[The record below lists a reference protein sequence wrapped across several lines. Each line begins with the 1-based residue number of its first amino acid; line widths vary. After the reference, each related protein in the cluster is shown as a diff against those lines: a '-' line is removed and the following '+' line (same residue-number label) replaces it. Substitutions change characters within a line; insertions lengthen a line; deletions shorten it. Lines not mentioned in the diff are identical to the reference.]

1 MADTSVPGPAAS
13 GLPLIAAIQ
22 MNSTPVVVDNLA
34 TAARLLAEAAAAG
47 AVLAA
52 LPENFAIMGA
62 RETDKLAHAEAF
74 GRGPIQD
81 WLAET
86 AQRLKLWIVAG
97 TVPVAV
103 DGDPGRVWAASLVV
117 DASGER
123 RGRYDKI
130 HLFDVDVPS
139 ASGER
144 YRESR
149 TIAHGDPSGYAV
161 IDTPAGKLGLSV
173 CYDVRFPELYREL
186 AARGAEILCVPA
198 AFTAKTGQAHWEIL
212 LRARAIENQCY
223 VIAPGETGT
232 HAGGRQTWGHSMIIG
247 PWGEVLGCIAEGEG
261 MVAAAVDRP
270 ALQTLRAGFPN
281 LSQRR
286 IGV

>member
-1 MADTSVPGPAAS
+1 MAEPM
-13 GLPLIAAIQ
+13 LISAIQ
-22 MNSTPVVVDNLA
+22 MNSTPVVADNLA
-34 TAARLLAEAAAAG
+34 TAGRLLRQARDAG

-62 RETDKLAHAEAF
+62 RDTDKLAFAEPF
-74 GRGPIQD
+74 GHGPIQD

-86 AQRLKLWIVAG
+86 ARTLGLWIVAG

-103 DGDPGRVWAASLVV
+103 DGDPSRVWAASLVF
-117 DASGER
+117 DAEGTQR
-123 RGRYDKI
+123 ARYDKI

-144 YRESR
+144 YRESK
-149 TIAHGDPSGYAV
+149 TIAHGAADGFAV

-173 CYDVRFPELYREL
+173 CYDVRFPELYRQL
-186 AARGAEILCVPA
+186 AAMGAEILCVPA
-198 AFTAKTGQAHWEIL
+198 AFTAKTGEAHWEIL

-232 HAGGRQTWGHSMIIG
+232 HAGGRQTWGHSMVVG
-247 PWGEVLGCIAEGEG
+247 PWGEVLAVVDAGEG
-261 MVAAAVDRP
+261 VATAAVDVP
-270 ALQTLRAGFPN
+270 ALHALRAGFPN

>member
-1 MADTSVPGPAAS
+1 MAEPA
-13 GLPLIAAIQ
+13 LISAIQ
-22 MNSTPVVVDNLA
+22 MNSTADVAANLA
-34 TAARLLAEAAAAG
+34 TACRLLAEARAAG

-62 RETDKLAHAEAF
+62 RDTDKLAHAEPY

-81 WLAET
+81 WLATT
-86 AQRLKLWIVAG
+86 AQRLGLWIVAG

-103 DGDPGRVWAASLVV
+103 DGDPGRVWAASLVF
-117 DASGER
+117 DDSGQQR
-123 RGRYDKI
+123 ARYDKI

-139 ASGER
+139 ATGER

-149 TIAHGDPSGYAV
+149 TIAHGDPAGFAV
-161 IDTPAGKLGLSV
+161 VDTPAGRLGLSV
-173 CYDVRFPELYREL
+173 CYDLRFPELYRQL
-186 AARGAEILCVPA
+186 AGMGAEILCVPA
-198 AFTAKTGQAHWEIL
+198 AFTARTGEAHWEIL

-223 VIAPGETGT
+223 VIAPGETGS
-232 HAGGRQTWGHSMIIG
+232 HAGGRQTWGHSMIVG
-247 PWGEVLGCIAEGEG
+247 PWGERLACREAGEG
-261 MVAAAVDRP
+261 LATAAVDLA
-270 ALQTLRAGFPN
+270 ALQALRASFPN

>member
-1 MADTSVPGPAAS
+1 MADAPSLA
-13 GLPLIAAIQ
+13 GLPQIAAIQ
-22 MNSTPVVVDNLA
+22 MNSTPVVADNLA
-34 TAARLLAEAAAAG
+34 TAGRLLTEAADAG

-62 RETDKLAHAEAF
+62 KETDKLAHAETF

-81 WLAET
+81 WLAAT
-86 AQRLKLWIVAG
+86 AQKLGLWIVAG

-103 DGDPGRVWAASLVV
+103 EGDPGRVWAASLVF
-117 DASGER
+117 DASGAQVS
-123 RGRYDKI
+123 RYDKI

-149 TIAHGDPSGYAV
+149 TIARGAADGFAV
-161 IDTPAGKLGLSV
+161 VDTPAGKLGLSV
-173 CYDVRFPELYREL
+173 CYDLRFPELYREL
-186 AARGAEILCVPA
+186 AGRGAEILCVPA
-198 AFTAKTGQAHWEIL
+198 AFTAKTGLAHWEIL

-223 VIAPGETGT
+223 VLAPGETGT
-232 HAGGRQTWGHSMIIG
+232 HAGGRQTWGHSMIVG
-247 PWGEVLGCIAEGEG
+247 PWGEVLAGVEAGDGIAT
-261 MVAAAVDRP
+261 AATDIP
-270 ALQTLRAGFPN
+270 ALHALRAGFPN

>member
-1 MADTSVPGPAAS
+1 M
-13 GLPLIAAIQ
+13 IAAIQ
-22 MNSTPVVVDNLA
+22 MNSTPVVADNLA
-34 TAARLLAEAAAAG
+34 TAARLLADAAEAG

-52 LPENFAIMGA
+52 LPENFAIMGVK
-62 RETDKLAHAEAF
+62 ETDKLAHAEAF

-86 AQRLKLWIVAG
+86 ARRLGLWIVAG

-117 DASGER
+117 DTNGER

-139 ASGER
+139 ATGER

-149 TIAHGDPSGYAV
+149 TIAHGDPAGFAV
-161 IDTPAGKLGLSV
+161 VDTPAGKLGLSV
-173 CYDVRFPELYREL
+173 CYDLRFPELYREL

-198 AFTAKTGQAHWEIL
+198 AFTARTGLAHWEIL
-212 LRARAIENQCY
+212 LRARAIENQVY
-223 VIAPGETGT
+223 VLAPGETGV
-232 HAGGRQTWGHSMIIG
+232 HAGGRQTWGHSMIVG
-247 PWGEVLGCIAEGEG
+247 PWGEMLGCVAEGEG
-261 MVAAAVDRP
+261 MVAAEVDLP
-270 ALQTLRAGFPN
+270 ALHALRAGFPN

-286 IGV
+286 IGL

>member
-1 MADTSVPGPAAS
+1 MAEPTPDSPPI
-13 GLPLIAAIQ
+13 LPLVSAIQ
-22 MNSTPVVVDNLA
+22 MNSTPVVADNLA
-34 TAARLLAEAAAAG
+34 TAARLLAEAAEAG

-52 LPENFAIMGA
+52 LPENFSIMGA
-62 RETDKLAHAEAF
+62 KETDKLAHAEAF

-86 AQRLKLWIVAG
+86 AQRLGLWIVAG

-103 DGDPGRVWAASLVV
+103 DGDSGRVWAASLVF
-117 DASGER
+117 DACGAQR
-123 RGRYDKI
+123 ARYDKI

-139 ASGER
+139 ATGER

-149 TIAHGDPSGYAV
+149 TIAHGDPAGFAV
-161 IDTPAGKLGLSV
+161 IETPAGKLGLSV
-173 CYDVRFPELYREL
+173 CYDLRFPELYREL

-198 AFTAKTGQAHWEIL
+198 AFTAKTGLAHWEIL
-212 LRARAIENQCY
+212 LRARAIENQVY
-223 VIAPGETGT
+223 VLAPGETGT
-232 HAGGRQTWGHSMIIG
+232 HSGGRQTWGHSMIVG
-247 PWGEVLGCIAEGEG
+247 PWGEVLACLPEGEG
-261 MVAAAVDRP
+261 IATAGVDVP
-270 ALQTLRAGFPN
+270 ALHRLRAGFPN

>member
-1 MADTSVPGPAAS
+1 MAEPT
-13 GLPLIAAIQ
+13 LIAAVQ
-22 MNSTPVVVDNLA
+22 MNSTPVVADNLA
-34 TAARLLAEAAAAG
+34 TAQRLLRQVRDAG

-62 RETDKLAHAEAF
+62 RDTDKLAFAEPF

-86 AQRLKLWIVAG
+86 AQNLGLWIVAG

-103 DGDPGRVWAASLVV
+103 DGDPSRVWAASLVF
-117 DASGER
+117 DANGAQR
-123 RGRYDKI
+123 ARYDKI

-144 YRESR
+144 YRESK
-149 TIAHGDPSGYAV
+149 TIAHGAADGFAV

-173 CYDVRFPELYREL
+173 CYDVRFPELYRQL
-186 AARGAEILCVPA
+186 AAMGAEILCVPA
-198 AFTAKTGQAHWEIL
+198 AFTAKTGEAHWEIL

-232 HAGGRQTWGHSMIIG
+232 HAGGRQTWGHSMIVG
-247 PWGEVLGCIAEGEG
+247 PWGELLAVVETGEG
-261 MVAAAVDRP
+261 IATAAVDVP
-270 ALQTLRAGFPN
+270 ALHALRASFPN

>member
-1 MADTSVPGPAAS
+1 MAEPT
-13 GLPLIAAIQ
+13 LISAIQ
-22 MNSTPVVVDNLA
+22 MNSTAVVADNLA
-34 TAARLLAEAAAAG
+34 TAARLLREARDAG

-62 RETDKLAHAEAF
+62 RDTDKLAFAEPL
-74 GRGPIQD
+74 GHGPIQD

-86 AQRLKLWIVAG
+86 AQKLGLWIVAG

-103 DGDPGRVWAASLVV
+103 EGDPGRVWAASLVF
-117 DASGER
+117 DASGAQR
-123 RGRYDKI
+123 ARYDKI

-144 YRESR
+144 YRESK
-149 TIAHGDPSGYAV
+149 TIAHGAADGFTV

-173 CYDVRFPELYREL
+173 CYDVRFPELYRQL
-186 AARGAEILCVPA
+186 AGMGAEILCVPA
-198 AFTAKTGQAHWEIL
+198 AFTAKTGEAHWEIL

-232 HAGGRQTWGHSMIIG
+232 HAGGRQTWGHSMVVG
-247 PWGEVLGCIAEGEG
+247 PWGEVLAVVDSGEG
-261 MVAAAVDRP
+261 IATAAVDVA
-270 ALQTLRAGFPN
+270 ALHALRAGFPN

>member
-1 MADTSVPGPAAS
+1 MAEPT
-13 GLPLIAAIQ
+13 LISAIQ
-22 MNSTPVVVDNLA
+22 MNSTAVVADNLA
-34 TAARLLAEAAAAG
+34 TAGRLLAEAADAG

-62 RETDKLAHAEAF
+62 RDTDKLAHAEPF

-103 DGDPGRVWAASLVV
+103 DGDPSRVWAASLVF
-117 DASGER
+117 DASGAQR
-123 RGRYDKI
+123 ARYDKI

-139 ASGER
+139 ATGER

-149 TIAHGDPSGYAV
+149 TIAHGAPDGFAV
-161 IDTPAGKLGLSV
+161 VDTPAGRLGLSV
-173 CYDVRFPELYREL
+173 CYDVRFPELYRAL

-198 AFTAKTGQAHWEIL
+198 AFTAKTGEAHWDIL

-223 VIAPGETGT
+223 VIAPGETGS

-247 PWGEVLGCIAEGEG
+247 PWGDVLAVIDAGEG
-261 MVAAAVDRP
+261 LTTAAVDRT
-270 ALQTLRAGFPN
+270 ALAALRAGFPN

>member
-1 MADTSVPGPAAS
+1 MAEPA
-13 GLPLIAAIQ
+13 LISAIQ
-22 MNSTPVVVDNLA
+22 MNSTADVAANLA
-34 TAARLLAEAAAAG
+34 TAGRLLAEARAAG

-62 RETDKLAHAEAF
+62 RDTDKLAHAEPY
-74 GRGPIQD
+74 GHGPIQD
-81 WLAET
+81 WLAAT
-86 AQRLKLWIVAG
+86 AQRLGLWIVAG

-103 DGDPGRVWAASLVV
+103 DGDPGRVWAASLVF
-117 DASGER
+117 DADGR
-123 RGRYDKI
+123 QRARYDKI

-149 TIAHGDPSGYAV
+149 TIAHGDPSGFAV
-161 IDTPAGKLGLSV
+161 VDTPAGRLGLSV
-173 CYDVRFPELYREL
+173 CYDLRFPELYRQL
-186 AARGAEILCVPA
+186 AGMGAEILCVPA
-198 AFTAKTGQAHWEIL
+198 AFTARTGEAHWEIL

-223 VIAPGETGT
+223 VIAPGETGS
-232 HAGGRQTWGHSMIIG
+232 HAGGRQTWGHSLIVG
-247 PWGEVLGCIAEGEG
+247 PWGELLACREAGEG
-261 MVAAAVDRP
+261 LATAAVDLT
-270 ALQTLRAGFPN
+270 ALQALRASFPN

>member
-1 MADTSVPGPAAS
+1 MAEPMSDRSPSDQPV
-13 GLPLIAAIQ
+13 IAAIQ
-22 MNSTPVVVDNLA
+22 MNSTSVVADNLA
-34 TAARLLAEAAAAG
+34 SAARLLAEAAAAG

-52 LPENFAIMGA
+52 LPENFSIMGA
-62 RETDKLAHAEAF
+62 KETDKLAHAETF

-86 AQRLKLWIVAG
+86 AQRLGLWIVAG

-103 DGDPGRVWAASLVV
+103 DDDPGRVWAASLVF
-117 DASGER
+117 DASGAQR
-123 RGRYDKI
+123 ARYDKI

-139 ASGER
+139 ATGER

-149 TIAHGDPSGYAV
+149 TIAHGDPAGFAV
-161 IDTPAGKLGLSV
+161 VDTPAGRLGLSV
-173 CYDVRFPELYREL
+173 CYDLRFPELYREL

-198 AFTAKTGQAHWEIL
+198 AFTAKTGLAHWEIL
-212 LRARAIENQCY
+212 LRARAIENQVY
-223 VIAPGETGT
+223 VLAPGETGT
-232 HAGGRQTWGHSMIIG
+232 HAGGRQTWGHSMIVG
-247 PWGEVLGCIAEGEG
+247 PWGEVLACLPEGEG
-261 MVAAAVDRP
+261 LATAAVDLP
-270 ALQTLRAGFPN
+270 ALHRLRDGFPN